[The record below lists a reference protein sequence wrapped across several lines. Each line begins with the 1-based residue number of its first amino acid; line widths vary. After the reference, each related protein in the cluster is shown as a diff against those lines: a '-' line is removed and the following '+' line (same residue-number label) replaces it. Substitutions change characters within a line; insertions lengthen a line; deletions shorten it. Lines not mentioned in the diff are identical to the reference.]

1 MPRRQ
6 PSPVASPTTWFARL
20 VLSIAALA
28 AASAHSQPAAAP
40 GKTRAQVLDELIAA
54 QRAGQVRRGNAEP
67 PAQAESGGIVRRAPA
82 APARPAS
89 TAVH

>member
-1 MPRRQ
+1 M
-6 PSPVASPTTWFARL
+6 
-20 VLSIAALA
+20 
-28 AASAHSQPAAAP
+28 
-40 GKTRAQVLDELIAA
+40 LDELIAA